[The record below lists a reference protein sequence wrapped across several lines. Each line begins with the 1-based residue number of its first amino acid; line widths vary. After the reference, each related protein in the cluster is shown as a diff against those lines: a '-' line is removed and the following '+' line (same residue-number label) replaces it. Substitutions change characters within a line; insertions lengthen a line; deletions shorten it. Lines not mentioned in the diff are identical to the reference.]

1 MSDYKCAPE
10 CTHLPFRSARAA
22 NKHRSSCNIWGRSVA
37 VQAQDREI
45 DAAASGSDEDPA
57 LQRERTRKRQK
68 TKQIWSKNH
77 ISSKNPASSI
87 VTPDSEYEVGR
98 EKSPTPPFDYS
109 PLNPTQTLLTG
120 WQNNG
125 NATKSNGELDSLA
138 RIIQHPDFRP
148 EELKGYNAQTANAKV
163 TKADEDLAYNHLKDS
178 FIETSVEIEVPSG
191 DASIPPHKFCIPQ
204 LLYRNLLSVIQT
216 AFTSSQSSKFH
227 FSPFRKDEYQRIRT
241 DVYNSD
247 MFLKEHDSI
256 QRAPTDDRS
265 CKREKVVA
273 ALMFWSD
280 ATHLANFGTAK
291 LWPIYMLFGNL
302 SKYIRASP
310 NSGAVH
316 HFAYIPSIPDSV
328 KHEISRFN
336 VNWKTQAKEI
346 ITHCNR
352 ELMHAVWR
360 FLLDDEFVHAYRCGI
375 VIKCF
380 DGIERR
386 VYPRFF
392 TYSADYPEKVLLA
405 TIRDLGSCPCP
416 RCLIP
421 KSLLDQMG
429 SKHDMKRREKI
440 RIFLVDKVMRTRQW
454 IYNEGSKIRG
464 SAVERLLKETSSV
477 PTLNA
482 FIDRLGHDFNIS
494 RMLAVD
500 FMHEFELG
508 VWKALFTHLIRVLYA
523 VNPKLVAELD
533 DRFRKVPAFGFDT
546 IRLFTNNAS
555 EMKKL
560 AARDF
565 EDLLQCAI
573 PVFEGLLP
581 DPYNKHLMTLLYRTA
596 EWHALAKLRL
606 HTDNTLE
613 YLELTTH
620 EFGKLIRQFHDLSD
634 VAFTTFETDREVAA
648 RNRHNAEKAV
658 QMMGSVTSALAQNGR
673 RRKSLNLITYKFHA
687 MGDYV
692 RTIHLFGPTDS
703 YSTQLGEL
711 AHRVVKK
718 LYGLG
723 NKKKDPK
730 QIGRRLRRVEWA
742 KRAFDRRGI
751 HTRRRR
757 LQGLCNTDV
766 GIHHHVGK
774 SHKSFHNLGSF
785 VANRR
790 NDPAA
795 RNFWPK
801 LQDHFLGRLMSR
813 EFDGDT
819 HETFTDE
826 DRRHIRLKDSR
837 FYSLQTLRVNYTTY
851 DVRRDQDSINPDGHA
866 DVMMLSPVSLPDEHP
881 YWYARVLGIYRA
893 IVVST
898 HPKASTTHTGPV
910 EMEFLWVRWMG
921 VDPGHG
927 SGPKKAR
934 LPKVGF
940 VHESDPY
947 AFGFLN
953 PAHVI
958 RGCHLLPSFSDG
970 RTNELL
976 STTSTAAWK
985 KGETDDWH
993 FFYVGIFVDRDMYM
1007 RYFPGGGV
1015 GHISNREF
1023 FLHSTDNNE
1032 SDEGD
1037 SGDEDDELELDM
1049 DRSDVDDTPHS
1060 DDNGESSSDND
1071 SHDELKSQDI
1081 SEDDERDGAE
1091 GEDDWQW
1098 NDGYGSA

>member
-1 MSDYKCAPE
+1 M
-10 CTHLPFRSARAA
+10 
-22 NKHRSSCNIWGRSVA
+22 
-37 VQAQDREI
+37 
-45 DAAASGSDEDPA
+45 
-57 LQRERTRKRQK
+57 
-68 TKQIWSKNH
+68 
-77 ISSKNPASSI
+77 
-87 VTPDSEYEVGR
+87 
-98 EKSPTPPFDYS
+98 
-109 PLNPTQTLLTG
+109 LLTG

-163 TKADEDLAYNHLKDS
+163 TKADKDLAYNHLKDL

-191 DASIPPHKFCIPQ
+191 DASIPPCKFCIPQ
-204 LLYRNLLSVIQT
+204 LLYQNLLSVIQT

-227 FSPFRKDEYQRIRT
+227 FSPFCLFQKTGPGKDEYQRIQT

-256 QRAPTDDRS
+256 RRAPTDDRS
-265 CKREKVVA
+265 CKCEKVVA

-302 SKYIRASP
+302 SKYIHASP

-375 VIKCF
+375 VIKYF
-380 DGIERR
+380 DGIEHR
-386 VYPRFF
+386 VYPHFF
-392 TYSADYPEKVLLA
+392 TYSADYPEKFVFSNSGSAKLMATNRVLLA

-429 SKHDMKRREKI
+429 SKRDMKRQEKI
-440 RIFLVDKVMRTRQW
+440 RIFLVDKVMRAHQW

-494 RMLAVD
+494 CMPAVD

-508 VWKALFTHLIRVLYA
+508 
-523 VNPKLVAELD
+523 LVAELD
-533 DRFRKVPAFGFDT
+533 NCFRKVPAFGFDT

-565 EDLLQCAI
+565 EDLLQYSRD
-573 PVFEGLLP
+573 LLP

-613 YLELTTH
+613 YLELTTQK
-620 EFGKLIRQFHDLSD
+620 FGKLICQFHDLSD
-634 VAFTTFETDREVAA
+634 VAFTTFETDHEVAA

-658 QMMGSVTSALAQNGR
+658 QMMGSVASALAQNGR

-687 MGDYV
+687 MGDYFC
-692 RTIHLFGPTDS
+692 TIHLFGPTDS
-703 YSTQLGEL
+703 YSTQL
-711 AHRVVKK
+711 K

-730 QIGRRLRRVEWA
+730 QIGRWLRRVEWA
-742 KRAFDRRGI
+742 KHAFDRRGI
-751 HTRRRR
+751 HTS
-757 LQGLCNTDV
+757 
-766 GIHHHVGK
+766 K

-801 LQDHFLGRLMSR
+801 LQDHFLGRLMSH

-826 DRRHIRLKDSR
+826 DQRHIRLKDSR

-851 DVRRDQDSINPDGHA
+851 DVRQDQDSINPDGHA
-866 DVMMLSPVSLPDEHP
+866 DVMMLSPASLPDEHP
-881 YWYARVLGIYRA
+881 YC
-893 IVVST
+893 
-898 HPKASTTHTGPV
+898 TTHTGPV
-910 EMEFLWVRWMG
+910 EMEFLWV
-921 VDPGHG
+921 
-927 SGPKKAR
+927 
-934 LPKVGF
+934 GF

-947 AFGFLN
+947 VFGFLN

-958 RGCHLLPSFSDG
+958 RGYHLLPSFSDR

-976 STTSTAAWK
+976 STTLTAAWK

-1037 SGDEDDELELDM
+1037 SGDKDDELELDM
-1049 DRSDVDDTPHS
+1049 DRSDVDNTPHF

-1071 SHDELKSQDI
+1071 SHDELKLQDI

-1091 GEDDWQW
+1091 GEDNWQW